1 MADNVLVSLFSDI
14 ANAIR
19 AKTGGAETMT
29 PASFPAKI
37 SEIGSGSSEDVRYV
51 TFMSY
56 DGTVEYGKKAV
67 AVGDDCADPIARGLF
82 DTPTKESTEQYDYT
96 FVGWATEANGALN
109 DEALSSC
116 SDNRTV
122 YAVFASVL
130 RYYTISFYDGD
141 TLLTTKS
148 VAYGSMP
155 SYSPTK
161 DGYDFAGWNP
171 ELVAVTGE
179 ASYYAQWMTKATFE
193 TATWEQ
199 IASICAEGKHTEYFA
214 IGDSKPVTLTYDNGN
229 SETINFT
236 IVDMDVDPISPEEKA
251 PITLMAENIVSISPT
266 VLASAYNNEKSP
278 LYDNGK
284 AKEFLSKIY
293 SALPE
298 DLRSVIKP
306 YMYENYFS
314 TKYTDVFVAHAVN
327 LGIKHSDYGN
337 PDTPIYNAKYKHFA
351 NGASIKRTKKT
362 DDTADNYWTS
372 ARAIERDHGSYYSY
386 YYVVVDGVSRM
397 ESAQSANQ
405 AKHGIVPCFC
415 I

>member
-1 MADNVLVSLFSDI
+1 MADNALGTLFGDI
-14 ANAIR
+14 ADAIR
-19 AKTGGAETMT
+19 SKTGDKEKMS

-37 SEIGSGSSEDVRYV
+37 SEIETGGASDDVRYV

-56 DGTVEYGKKAV
+56 DG
-67 AVGDDCADPIARGLF
+67 
-82 DTPTKESTEQYDYT
+82 STEEGKIPVAIGYDCPDPKFTVTRESDAQYDY
-96 FVGWATEANGALN
+96 VLAGWATTPNGALDAN
-109 DEALSSC
+109 ALKAVEE
-116 SDNRTV
+116 DRTV
-122 YAVFASVL
+122 YANFEAFLRKYTITYLDTDGSVL
-130 RYYTISFYDGD
+130 KTEP
-141 TLLTTKS
+141 LP
-148 VAYGSMP
+148 YGSVP

-179 ASYYAQWMTKATFE
+179 ASYYAQWMTKAIFE

-236 IVDMDVDPISPEEKA
+236 IVDMDVDPISPKEKA

-266 VLASAYNNEKSP
+266 VLASAYNNERSQ
-278 LYDNGK
+278 LYDNDK

-327 LGIKHSDYGN
+327 LGIKHSDYSN

-372 ARAIERDHGSYYSY
+372 ARAMESDRGSYYAY
-386 YYVVVDGVSRM
+386 CYVVVDGVSRM
-397 ESAQSANQ
+397 ESVQSASQ